1 MNFNFY
7 KKFYINNN
15 RNNISFKLIINNYF
29 NNNRK
34 INN

>member
-1 MNFNFY
+1 MNFNLY
-7 KKFYINNN
+7 KDFYINKNYN
-15 RNNISFKLIINNYF
+15 DISYKLIINDYF